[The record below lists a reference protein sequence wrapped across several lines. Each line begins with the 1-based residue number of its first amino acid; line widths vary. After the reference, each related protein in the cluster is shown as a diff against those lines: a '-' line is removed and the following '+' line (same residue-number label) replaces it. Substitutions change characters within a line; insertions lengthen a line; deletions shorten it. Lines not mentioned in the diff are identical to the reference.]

1 VAGEVVLAGRGCGA
15 VAGLRLDPETYAAG
29 TGPRPPHRV
38 VQRRHDLRRDYREKT
53 QPILDLL
60 REKEMIVRVDATPA
74 PDVVQAKMR
83 HKLGLVPAT
92 EVESEEAGLAGARR
106 R

>member
-1 VAGEVVLAGRGCGA
+1 
-15 VAGLRLDPETYAAG
+15 
-29 TGPRPPHRV
+29 
-38 VQRRHDLRRDYREKT
+38 
-53 QPILDLL
+53 
-60 REKEMIVRVDATPA
+60 MIVRVDATPA
-74 PDVVQAKMR
+74 PDVVQAEMR